1 MMQERQPSRP
11 EARSLWRTMR
21 SRMLKV
27 QEVELT
33 TIRKTA
39 QRISV
44 RLCEAYCIVF
54 SDLKYL
60 QDLPILSVKMFL

>member
-44 RLCEAYCIVF
+44 RELCEAYCIVF

-60 QDLPILSVKMFL
+60 